1 MNCTKNRQLHNACA
15 YTHCQLL
22 LWLTLNLPDLCVS
35 VYTYLA
41 HPPVAP
47 APPRPCGRRTAL
59 AWPAVESQQRH
70 IVSKLVT
77 TSRCC
82 VLIDHRQLRTTVMVS
97 VAMLHQRW
105 KGQHHRFT
113 TSCNA
118 HLQIY
123 NIFDVSPVSP
133 TSDQSTSLML
143 HFCHTTPPTSHA
155 WCSHA
160 ELRNNLLF
168 LQSRGT
174 AGTEDMA
181 KPLEPINCRHQNYL
195 SSLLRF
201 HGDTPHC

>member
-1 MNCTKNRQLHNACA
+1 MFRQLF
-15 YTHCQLL
+15 
-22 LWLTLNLPDLCVS
+22 LWLTLDFPNLCVS
-35 VYTYLA
+35 VYILLRY
-41 HPPVAP
+41 PPVAP
-47 APPRPCGRRTAL
+47 APPCACGRRTAL
-59 AWPAVESQQRH
+59 AWPVVESQQRN

-82 VLIDHRQLRTTVMVS
+82 VLIDHRQLRTTVMAS

-118 HLQIY
+118 HLQTN

-143 HFCHTTPPTSHA
+143 HFCNTLPPTSRT

-160 ELRNNLLF
+160 EFRNNKLF
-168 LQSRGT
+168 LQPHGT
-174 AGTEDMA
+174 AGTGDMA
-181 KPLEPINCRHQNYL
+181 KPLEPNHCHHQNYL
-195 SSLLRF
+195 SICLRF
-201 HGDTPHC
+201 HGITPWTLVKGDNPLETYR